1 MSDELKQITKLQ
13 KEKLHLRKR
22 LSYTRQ
28 GTQEHN
34 QLVCEYICKV
44 CDLHELIIHAVMVF
58 SQLTDRQHE
67 CMFLR
72 YVEGRTWKDIAVRMG
87 FKNTGSIMKLHQR
100 AVSKYKII
108 KKDEVITNDRNV
120 NKGTCGR

>member
-1 MSDELKQITKLQ
+1 MADELKQITKLQ
-13 KEKLHLRKR
+13 KEKLQLRKR
-22 LSYTRQ
+22 LSYTRP
-28 GTQEHN
+28 GTQDHK

-44 CDLHELIIHAVMVF
+44 CDLHELIINAVMIF
-58 SQLTDRQHE
+58 TQLTDRQCE
-67 CMFLR
+67 CMILR
-72 YVEGRTWKDIAVRMG
+72 YVEGRAWKDIAVRMG

-120 NKGTCGR
+120 I